1 MEKIFSIE
9 LTTIK
14 RHICILIIVLSM
26 NFGNVFAH
34 SDLFYNNNFGNVKT
48 SILTGFQYE
57 EINKVAIFGQLAEK
71 LSKEFNYSD
80 PILLDFTHT
89 YTRSEIS
96 DSFISYD
103 SISYWDADSKSW
115 LVNKGIVIRQIAK
128 EFQAQ
133 PILKLLEYAIL
144 NLETVKSTQK
154 QMVYNPYPPLSNYER
169 KINTIDTLAIEQI
182 LNTSNSDLLNNIL
195 KQRVDRPEKE
205 GIDRPEG
212 DFRNGGISY
221 YWQNNRYF
229 VFLKYDK
236 WYGGDYT
243 NWENAQEREVVLFDV
258 ENIYDFRRF
267 RNWSGL
273 IFDTDTSFYSVKQH
287 INIPFGQGSHMHE
300 DKPKISQR
308 QVIENISGY
317 WLWRPFQIENI
328 GGDKVSITLQSSN
341 WDRPYRTLL
350 HLVNEDRLIQDLD
363 ELIRE

>member
-1 MEKIFSIE
+1 MEKIFSTE

-14 RHICILIIVLSM
+14 RNICTLIIVLSM
-26 NFGNVFAH
+26 NFGNAFAH

-71 LSKEFNYSD
+71 LSKEFNYFD

-89 YTRSEIS
+89 YTHSEIS

-103 SISYWDADSKSW
+103 SISYWDADSESW

-144 NLETVKSTQK
+144 NLETIKSTQK
-154 QMVYNPYPPLSNYER
+154 QMVYNPYPSLSNYER

-182 LNTSNSDLLNNIL
+182 LNASNSDLLNNVL

-212 DFRNGGISY
+212 DFRHGGISY

-229 VFLKYDK
+229 VFFKYDS
-236 WYGGDYT
+236 WYDNLNQKYV
-243 NWENAQEREVVLFDV
+243 NEKREVVLFDV
-258 ENIYDFRRF
+258 GNIYDFRRF
-267 RNWSGL
+267 RNWSAL
-273 IFDTDTSFYSVKQH
+273 IFDTDTSFYSIKQH
-287 INIPFGQGSHMHE
+287 VNTPFGLGQHTLE
-300 DKPKISQR
+300 DKPKISKR
-308 QVIENISGY
+308 QVIENTSGY
-317 WLWRPFQIENI
+317 WLWRPFQIESI

-350 HLVNEDRLIQDLD
+350 HLVDEDRLIQDLD
-363 ELIRE
+363 ELVRE